1 MFPVFYYYIEVLET
15 VTGKEWIKCPGDEKN
30 MQMNQKIYGNCFEPS
45 RQVCAIP
52 ALTV

>member
-30 MQMNQKIYGNCFEPS
+30 MQMNKKIYGNCF
-45 RQVCAIP
+45 
-52 ALTV
+52 